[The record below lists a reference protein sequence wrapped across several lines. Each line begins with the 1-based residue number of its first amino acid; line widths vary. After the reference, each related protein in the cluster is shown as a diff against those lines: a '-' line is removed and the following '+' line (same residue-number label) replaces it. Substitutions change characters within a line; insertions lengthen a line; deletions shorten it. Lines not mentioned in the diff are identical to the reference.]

1 MSGEYK
7 YTGKLKVKAEQFI
20 TKLESAGLTARIE
33 QDSFREY
40 SVKIEVDECGFTTL
54 YYKPTKNT
62 FSVSN
67 HEIRN
72 KEIADSIDKLW
83 DPAHIEKNEI
93 YVNKGIEIDVD
104 GSYSA
109 GITSYA
115 AVMRKNGKV
124 IHELSGIVK
133 AGEVEGSHQVA
144 GEIRAVIE
152 AVNWCEE
159 KKIKSVI
166 IYYDYLGLEMW
177 ACGKWKAKK
186 NLTKEYSA
194 FMKAR
199 PLKIEWV
206 KVDSHTGVKW
216 NEYADKLAKKALI
229 P

>member
-7 YTGKLKVKAEQFI
+7 YTGKLKIKAEQFI
-20 TKLESAGLTARIE
+20 IKLESIGLTARID

-67 HEIRN
+67 HEIRS
-72 KEIADSIDKLW
+72 KEIADCIYKLW

-93 YVNKGIEIDVD
+93 YKNKGIEIDVD
-104 GSYSA
+104 GSYSG

-115 AVMRKNGKV
+115 AVMRKNGKF
-124 IHELSGIVK
+124 IHEVSGIVNVSD
-133 AGEVEGSHQVA
+133 VEGSYQIA

-159 KKIKSVI
+159 KKIKFVI

-177 ACGKWKAKK
+177 ALGKWKAKK
-186 NLTKEYSA
+186 NFTREYSA
-194 FMKAR
+194 FMKSH
-199 PLKIEWV
+199 PLKIQWV
-206 KVDSHTGVKW
+206 KINSHTGVEW
-216 NEYADKLAKKALI
+216 NEYADILAKKALRV
-229 P
+229 